1 MSAQRILVTG
11 GAGFIGSHLARRL
24 VSAGYETHVLHR
36 PHSDLSRIADLISS
50 VQCWA
55 CDLTDDSAMAAMLD
69 TVQPTIIYHLAGDTS
84 VRHIDPSL
92 AGVAASIE
100 RNVRAPINLVV
111 AAQSHCRDLKILIRV
126 GGLEEYGR
134 GSVPYVESQRE
145 QPVSPYSA
153 SQVAVT
159 HYLQMLVPYLRF
171 RAITVRPALIYGPD
185 QSTQFFIPA
194 LIDHCLKGQ
203 DFSMSSGNQGRDLL
217 YIDDLIDALLLLLDR
232 PLASGEIVN
241 IGTGHEYIMSEVAA
255 NIIRLMGSDIQL
267 RKSAPTRPSEIEHL
281 YCSAEKAVTLLGWR
295 PTIDLETGL
304 SRMIAWF
311 RTRHPTAPLGST
323 LVF

>member
-24 VSAGYETHVLHR
+24 VAEGHKPHVLHR
-36 PHSDLSRIADLISS
+36 PRSDLGRLADIAASTHF
-50 VQCWA
+50 WA
-55 CDLTDDSAMAAMLD
+55 CDLADDKTLAAVLD
-69 TVQPTIIYHLAGDTS
+69 TVHPEVIYHLAGDTS

-217 YIDDLIDALLLLLDR
+217 YIDDLIDALLLLLNR

-255 NIIRLMGSDIQL
+255 NVIRLMESDIQL
-267 RKSAPTRPSEIEHL
+267 RKGAPTRPSEIEHL
-281 YCSAEKAVTLLGWR
+281 YCSAEKAVTLLNWR
-295 PTIDLETGL
+295 PTIDLDTGL
-304 SRMIAWF
+304 GRTIAWF
-311 RTRHPTAPLGST
+311 RARHPTSSAER
-323 LVF
+323 